1 MQRPPL
7 RSGSGSRI
15 SRLASDLRRVAL
27 NGGGGSGATNAVR
40 SRPSSRSRSRDP
52 SVRNGT
58 ASSAVPSRSTTPV
71 SSQVDA
77 VEKSDD
83 EALLGERIGQ
93 EKESEREKK
102 REEKR

>member
-27 NGGGGSGATNAVR
+27 NGGGGGATSAVR

-77 VEKSDD
+77 GEKSDD